1 MNSTES
7 GKIELPDLH
16 FQIYWECMCISHSNI
31 FGTLNM
37 TMQNKMMFQ
46 RYKEDILLKTCQYTI
61 LKKFQKQKQKL
72 CRILKYSCFRQ
83 FHSRS
88 DAWGT
93 NSTLV
98 YFKTHSLNSEESL
111 KYLIS
116 YPNHYFQLQWHLA
129 STETQSY
136 IHPHIWSSRE

>member
-46 RYKEDILLKTCQYTI
+46 RFKEDILLKTCQYTI
-61 LKKFQKQKQKL
+61 LK
-72 CRILKYSCFRQ
+72 
-83 FHSRS
+83 
-88 DAWGT
+88 
-93 NSTLV
+93 
-98 YFKTHSLNSEESL
+98 
-111 KYLIS
+111 
-116 YPNHYFQLQWHLA
+116 
-129 STETQSY
+129 
-136 IHPHIWSSRE
+136 